1 MTQFQT
7 QENGK
12 YLPPHLRAQKMAQNA
27 VDSEELARLKKQLKG
42 LINRLAESNMHS
54 IANQVQYTLV
64 YILLIYVQPK

>member
-7 QENGK
+7 QEKGK

-54 IANQVQYTLV
+54 IANQVHISLYFINLCST
-64 YILLIYVQPK
+64 

>member
-54 IANQVQYTLV
+54 IANQVHISLYFINLCST
-64 YILLIYVQPK
+64 